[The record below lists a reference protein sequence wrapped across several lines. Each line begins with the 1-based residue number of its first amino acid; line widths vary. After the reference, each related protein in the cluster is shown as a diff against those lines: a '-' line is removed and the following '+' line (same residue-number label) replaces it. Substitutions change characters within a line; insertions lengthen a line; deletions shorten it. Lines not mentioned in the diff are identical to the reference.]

1 MSNKKDRLNQI
12 SNIVNDDILGYLG
25 ASEQTESINTP
36 QDIKTPQNEVKKDN
50 LEVINDTIN
59 KEVYNI
65 PQNTKKKTI
74 SKDRQGKIRKDKQG
88 NIIYTKKDNSAI
100 TIKIDADIEGYL
112 NNIEIITFID
122 SIKGG
127 KHPQGINKTEYINQL
142 IRQDLI
148 KRLGLKN
155 NASDDE
161 INTKWLEYKKANNL
175 K

>member
-1 MSNKKDRLNQI
+1 MSSKKDRLNKI
-12 SNIVNDDILGYLG
+12 NSLVNDDILGYLG
-25 ASEQTESINTP
+25 ASEQIDNTNTL
-36 QDIKTPQNEVKKDN
+36 QDAETPQNEVKKGK
-50 LEVINDTIN
+50 LESVNDIAS

-65 PQNTKKKTI
+65 PKNTKKKTI
-74 SKDRQGKIRKDKQG
+74 SKDKQGKIRKDKQG

-100 TIKIDADIEGYL
+100 TIKIDADIEDYL
-112 NNIEIITFID
+112 NNIEIITFIE
-122 SIKGG
+122 SIKQG

-142 IRQDLI
+142 IRLDFI